1 MHFVTLF
8 VTTYIGNSCNN
19 VPFFFINPLIITTMS
34 HIKTAEGYDVKV
46 PSQGEVTYG
55 TVAGSLGIASFLGL
69 DAGNLLGGCG
79 GGLFGNR
86 NGNCGCSP
94 ADMPVTRYELAMQQ
108 EIAAKDSKISLLEA
122 NTYNDQKTL
131 ELYRYIDGKLNDINA
146 NLAAQ
151 AVRNQAFNDALASTD
166 FKFTQAIA
174 LEAERRECADCKIV
188 NYVNSTFAP
197 KLITDYTAGTTSAPA
212 EVYNP
217 LKCGCC

>member
-1 MHFVTLF
+1 MT
-8 VTTYIGNSCNN
+8 
-19 VPFFFINPLIITTMS
+19 
-34 HIKTAEGYDVKV
+34 HIKSSEGYDVKV

-69 DAGNLLGGCG
+69 NAGNLLGGCG

-166 FKFTQAIA
+166 YKFTQAIA

-197 KLITDYTAGTTSAPA
+197 KLITDYTAGTTNAVA
-212 EVYNP
+212 QVYNP
-217 LKCGCC
+217 LGCGSGCGCGNIYASPAQ

>member
-1 MHFVTLF
+1 MT
-8 VTTYIGNSCNN
+8 
-19 VPFFFINPLIITTMS
+19 
-34 HIKTAEGYDVKV
+34 HIKSSEGYDVKV

-69 DAGNLLGGCG
+69 NAGNILGGCG

-86 NGNCGCSP
+86 NGNYGCSP

-166 FKFTQAIA
+166 YKFTQAIA

>member
-1 MHFVTLF
+1 MT
-8 VTTYIGNSCNN
+8 
-19 VPFFFINPLIITTMS
+19 
-34 HIKTAEGYDVKV
+34 HIKSSEGYDVKV

-69 DAGNLLGGCG
+69 NANNLLGGCG

-86 NGNCGCSP
+86 NVGNCGCSP

-108 EIAAKDSKISLLEA
+108 EIAAKDSKIALLEA
-122 NTYNDQKTL
+122 NTYQDSKTL
-131 ELYRYIDGKLNDINA
+131 ELYKYIDGKLNDINA
-146 NLAAQ
+146 TLAAQ

-166 FKFTQAIA
+166 YKFTQAIA

-197 KLITDYTAGTTSAPA
+197 KLITSYAAGTTSAA
-212 EVYNP
+212 ADVYNP
-217 LKCGCC
+217 LACGQCGC